1 MGKKLN
7 SEIYEIDEIR
17 NFREL
22 IENSARK
29 YPNNVAYRFKENFGK
44 PNCKIVEK
52 TYSEVKC
59 EIEALGT
66 ALLDMGLE
74 GKKVAVIGGNRYEW
88 CESYFAVTTSNMVV
102 VPLDKALPNQ
112 EIKSLIKRSRADAV
126 IFENKYSEVFEEIKK
141 EEDGTLKY
149 YINMDLKKDKDGILS
164 FQGLLE
170 SGKEKLKNGDDR
182 YKKIK
187 IDNEKMSI
195 LIFTSGTTNT
205 SKGVMLSQKNI
216 TSNIMAM
223 AKMSK
228 MYPTDTLLSFLPLH
242 HTFECTITFLY
253 GFYSGA
259 TVAFCD
265 GLKYIAK
272 NLVEYKISVFVAVPL
287 VLETMYKKIQKG
299 IKEQGKEKIVNIMS
313 KIANFLLIFH
323 IDIRRKIFK
332 SVLNQLG
339 GNLRI
344 AYFGAAA
351 MDKNVIKG
359 YNNFGIDTVQGY
371 GLTETSPLLA
381 AETDKEHC
389 PGSVG
394 MAPYN
399 VELKLEDVDEKGVGE
414 IVAKGPNIML
424 GYYEN
429 EEATKEVMKDGWF
442 HTGDLGYYNKDGY
455 LFITGR
461 KKEVIVLKN
470 GENIFPSE
478 IEFLV
483 NKLPYVV
490 ESLVFPRENSK
501 GEIAIGVKVV
511 YDKDHIKD
519 QFGEKTEKEY
529 KKLVWEDIKVINQEL
544 SQFKKLKELILT
556 SEPLEK
562 TTTQKVK
569 RFKEIEKILAD

>member
-164 FQGLLE
+164 FQSLLE

-287 VLETMYKKIQKG
+287 VLETMYRKIQKG

-414 IVAKGPNIML
+414 IVAKGPNVML

-478 IEFLV
+478 IEFWV